1 MLSTAAIEDFKH
13 SFIPYDNDDKSVES
27 LFLGYIYLNLS
38 RGSTL
43 DNLRNEIVNKL
54 DDINKLDE
62 IVNKIEDRSALIN
75 DLGLSILNDVVADHV
90 NIRDSVYTEKF
101 QSYVTKFKHEC
112 TGKGKSDDSFTKAEL
127 AVCVKLAD
135 LLVVCYK
142 DSPLRKKQ
150 NL

>member
-1 MLSTAAIEDFKH
+1 MH
-13 SFIPYDNDDKSVES
+13 SFIPYTNDDKTVES

-62 IVNKIEDRSALIN
+62 IANKIEDRSALIN
-75 DLGLSILNDVVADHV
+75 DLGLSILSDVVADHV

-101 QSYVTKFKHEC
+101 QSYVAKFKHEC
-112 TGKGKSDDSFTKAEL
+112 TGKGKSDDSILKAER
-127 AVCVKLAD
+127 AACAKLAD
-135 LLVVCYK
+135 LLFAYYK
-142 DSPLRKKQ
+142 DSLPRKKQ